1 MANDP
6 YDSKREDKIITG
18 HRILIDIYKEEYEM
32 KGKVNGK
39 LLNEG

>member
-1 MANDP
+1 MNDP
-6 YDSKREDKIITG
+6 RDSKREDK
-18 HRILIDIYKEEYEM
+18 LIMGCHIPKDIYKGEYEM